1 MELFL
6 LKNLPA
12 SRGGPIPL
20 CLIWSGGC
28 LRCQKKGRRVI
39 GEGDKGAKRAKRKL
53 SSKSLIPPNKN
64 KSPPLK
70 KRKLST
76 KVKKNS

>member
-1 MELFL
+1 M
-6 LKNLPA
+6 
-12 SRGGPIPL
+12 
-20 CLIWSGGC
+20 
-28 LRCQKKGRRVI
+28 RCQKKGRRVI

-53 SSKSLIPPNKN
+53 SSKSVIPPNKN